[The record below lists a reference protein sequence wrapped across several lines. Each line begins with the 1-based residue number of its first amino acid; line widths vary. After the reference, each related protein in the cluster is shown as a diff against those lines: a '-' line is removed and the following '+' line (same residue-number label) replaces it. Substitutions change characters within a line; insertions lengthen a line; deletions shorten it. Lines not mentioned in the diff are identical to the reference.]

1 MRKRLTALIAA
12 LLCLALLTAC
22 GTQGGTPAGPEPAP
36 ADEAPAD
43 TVPASGGEGPAP
55 AGEDIAPAEDAAG
68 PVTVTDDLGNAV
80 TFDGTPERVAVLTA
94 SFAETWLLAGGKLC
108 ATVSDAWDDF
118 DLDLEGV
125 SDLGTYMHVSMELLF
140 EADPDLVILSSN
152 TSTHLEMKDTL
163 EKAGIRT
170 LWFGVSSFPDYLRML
185 KVCTDVTGR
194 RDLYEI
200 NGLEV
205 EKRVEAAKAEAAAH
219 VAEEGAPQ
227 VLYLRAAA
235 SAVRAKGSDGT
246 VLGEMLADIGCVNI
260 ADGSDLL
267 EDLSIEKIIETDPE
281 YVLIVQQGDDVE
293 AMERLLEETLT
304 GNPAWAGLRAVKED
318 RVFFLDKQLYH
329 LKPNARW
336 GEAYEK
342 LVALFWPA

>member
-1 MRKRLTALIAA
+1 M
-12 LLCLALLTAC
+12 
-22 GTQGGTPAGPEPAP
+22 
-36 ADEAPAD
+36 
-43 TVPASGGEGPAP
+43 
-55 AGEDIAPAEDAAG
+55 
-68 PVTVTDDLGNAV
+68 
-80 TFDGTPERVAVLTA
+80 
-94 SFAETWLLAGGKLC
+94 
-108 ATVSDAWDDF
+108 
-118 DLDLEGV
+118 
-125 SDLGTYMHVSMELLF
+125 
-140 EADPDLVILSSN
+140 
-152 TSTHLEMKDTL
+152 
-163 EKAGIRT
+163 
-170 LWFGVSSFPDYLRML
+170 
-185 KVCTDVTGR
+185 
-194 RDLYEI
+194 
-200 NGLEV
+200 
-205 EKRVEAAKAEAAAH
+205 
-219 VAEEGAPQ
+219 
-227 VLYLRAAA
+227 LYLRAAA

-318 RVFFLDKQLYH
+318 RVLFLDKQLYH